1 VDGITELRKREEI
14 GRGCEDGFCRFLY
27 VCVCDCP
34 LQKNNASFIDGRIRL
49 FDATHTPMC

>member
-1 VDGITELRKREEI
+1 MDGITELRKREEI